1 MANRSRVFLP
11 LDSGHIN
18 RPCPP
23 IGVRIECLFH
33 PTGEA
38 NDRITGGMPPQM
50 PPHLS
55 KLQIP
60 GPNNDESPPAPDT
73 ASAATPKQLDDNARL
88 KLVFD
93 KELKDLSGTGRPHRE
108 CAVLMISWDDEL
120 DDLGTSKE
128 INELGE
134 IFKDLFNFKVE
145 KKPILKDHRRS
156 PQVQV
161 QKILGDFVYDYDSPV
176 TLLIVY
182 YAGHGIPGE
191 GGLRLAG

>member
-1 MANRSRVFLP
+1 MAARSWGFLP
-11 LDSGHIN
+11 QGTGHIN
-18 RPCPP
+18 RPYPP
-23 IGVRIECLFH
+23 IGVRIESLSR
-33 PTGEA
+33 PRGEVD
-38 NDRITGGMPPQM
+38 DRITRGMPPQM
-50 PPHLS
+50 PHHLPT
-55 KLQIP
+55 LQIP
-60 GPNNDESPPAPDT
+60 ERNDGESPPTSDT

-88 KLVFD
+88 QLVFD
-93 KELKDLSGTGRPHRE
+93 NELKDLSGTGRPHKA

-134 IFKDLFNFKVE
+134 IFEDLFNFKVV
-145 KKPILKDHRRS
+145 KKRILKDHRS

-191 GGLRLAG
+191 RGLSLAG